1 MNNAVEIL
9 GTLSSVV
16 IAISLTQK
24 NLHWL
29 RVLNFIGAVG
39 FGIYGYLISSL
50 PVLAVNAFIAVIDLY
65 FYIQMMHRTQYF
77 DQLEIESVADRPY
90 LAKFLDFYRADI
102 LKYNSAFESEDLS
115 GCSGLYILR
124 DMMPVSVILFRE
136 KGEGESELV
145 LDYAVPAYQ
154 DNKNGE
160 YFFNKAF
167 HLDRYKSIRSIC
179 SRSYSR
185 EHDRYLKRLGFVQT
199 AETEV
204 FREFRLERR

>member
-29 RVLNFIGAVG
+29 RVLNFFGALG
-39 FGIYGYLISSL
+39 FGIYGYLIASL
-50 PVLAVNAFIAVIDLY
+50 PVLAVNAFIAAIDLY
-65 FYIQMMHRTQYF
+65 FYVQMMRRTQYF
-77 DQLEIESVADRPY
+77 DQLEIASVAERPY
-90 LAKFLDFYRADI
+90 LAKFLEFYREDI
-102 LKYNSAFESEDLS
+102 LTYNSGFEREDLHD
-115 GCSGLYILR
+115 CSGLYILR

-136 KGEGESELV
+136 RGDEELELV

-154 DNKNGE
+154 DGKNGE
-160 YFFNKAF
+160 YFFDKAF
-167 HLDRYKSIRSIC
+167 RLSRYEKIRTVV

-185 EHDRYLKRLGFVQT
+185 AHDRYLKKLGFRQT
-199 AETEV
+199 GETAD
-204 FREFRLERR
+204 FREFRLERS